1 MNGVLRSL
9 ASGFGHGVHRSVG
22 VVISEDGGTMVE
34 YNAAGAT
41 AAYWCSSRAH
51 LEHPPSPAGGRR
63 LFLVSGLAA
72 SQRRHVMPGTGGV
85 GYSSRR
91 ANALGSGFIPRAR
104 AHPLR

>member
-1 MNGVLRSL
+1 
-9 ASGFGHGVHRSVG
+9 
-22 VVISEDGGTMVE
+22 MVE

-63 LFLVSGLAA
+63 LILVSGLPASRRRTGCRAA
-72 SQRRHVMPGTGGV
+72 GGV
-85 GYSSRR
+85 GYFCRR

-104 AHPLR
+104 SYPLR